1 MHAHA
6 RGSPK
11 PPKCSAPRPLAA
23 GMHPHAPWHSPSWPG
38 IWLLRAARMSPP
50 VGSHAGPPK
59 PRLAPSRILQV
70 ACGMH
75 YIGLHASPPLRVSTT
90 LARHEKCYTVC

>member
-11 PPKCSAPRPLAA
+11 PPIMLGTSTVGRGHATPRPMALAILA
-23 GMHPHAPWHSPSWPG
+23 GVW
-38 IWLLRAARMSPP
+38 LRAARISPP